1 MPSLVIPQRL
11 QLKGEFSN
19 WSAKPLEGEDR
30 QKEGHKTSLRW
41 WLWSCEC
48 TGCSSSSKHW
58 CCHIPS
64 STPAVPSSTFW
75 RKSHPSVDLWN
86 EEAQCDRMVRSCL
99 LKAAAPAISSV
110 RIRHWALGRA
120 CFAGRVLLHTF
131 SSISITLKCQ
141 KGEECCSHERCF
153 WTPQEAVIN
162 LNYMVGL
169 GIIWSSRL
177 GYAPFV
183 LWLWGAAPA

>member
-64 STPAVPSSTFW
+64 STPAVPSSVFW
-75 RKSHPSVDLWN
+75 RKSHPSMDLWN

-99 LKAAAPAISSV
+99 LKAAAPAISRLLGSGTGHLEGLALLEGFCFTLSPPFPSPSSV
-110 RIRHWALGRA
+110 R
-120 CFAGRVLLHTF
+120 
-131 SSISITLKCQ
+131 
-141 KGEECCSHERCF
+141 KGKS
-153 WTPQEAVIN
+153 
-162 LNYMVGL
+162 
-169 GIIWSSRL
+169 
-177 GYAPFV
+177 
-183 LWLWGAAPA
+183 AAAMKGVSGHRRKQ